1 MSTQTTTYSNGTA
14 TCTVSV
20 SNDTS
25 YSNGTS
31 YNDYDVGDFN
41 AMDTNKN
48 QFVEYEEV
56 AKQCPYAPK
65 DLVEESIKLG
75 DINGDG
81 KLSLG
86 EHAYGTIGDD
96 DIDLNKITNPDS
108 KEALSQYDLNGDGK
122 ITQDEIK
129 THDKEMDKGSGLS
142 TAAIIGIVV
151 GAVCV
156 VGLVVGLIVYLSRDK
171 KKDKDANAEKEQSDE
186 KKEEKQENVGN
197 NFDKKEKDID
207 YNVKT
212 NLHSINQSQEKQI

>member
-1 MSTQTTTYSNGTA
+1 MSTQTTTYSNGTV

-20 SNDTS
+20 GNVPPS
-25 YSNGTS
+25 Y
-31 YNDYDVGDFN
+31 DYDVSDFN

-48 QFVEYEEV
+48 QFVEYEELQ
-56 AKQCPYAPK
+56 KQFPQATK
-65 DLVEESIKLG
+65 ESVEESIKLW

-81 KLSLG
+81 KVSLG

-129 THDKEMDKGSGLS
+129 THDKEIDKGSGLS

-171 KKDKDANAEKEQSDE
+171 KKDKEANAEKGQFDE
-186 KKEEKQENVGN
+186 KKEEKQENAGN